1 MNKTKLAVA
10 MTFASLVSLNASAE
24 VKSPRMM
31 GVYGYEIGGSGLPG
45 APTKNNSMNV
55 FTLGVEWETNM
66 QCGSF
71 DPKIS
76 VSNQLNG
83 ITDGFKSMMG
93 NIINSATGAVASLPA
108 LIIQR
113 ANPGLYDLLQQ
124 GVLQGKLDVDFA
136 ETSCEDIQGMI
147 MGDKAFPWEQATAAT
162 RQQTWG
168 DKIES
173 SGGDAVKAKDDYDAV
188 NIGNAGR
195 DWVCGEKRGGTGQ
208 PKVDTVYDVVVAG
221 YNMYHKRLDT
231 CDNGS
236 PTALERENSDIYK
249 YWTSADAAGD
259 WVTEVVG
266 EVRLDTCNTCKKIET
281 MPGVS
286 LEVKHDEM
294 AQDLQDDLQDLVDG
308 ATDPTWQNLNR
319 VSAPP
324 VVVIT
329 PALIRSL
336 QARPGD
342 GAVRLVEDIAKEVA
356 YARMMEMSR
365 LAVRML
371 RTGEKEPNVQS
382 FPNAP
387 EVIDDVV
394 AVMRENI
401 ELINEAA
408 TKVQPVASKTVDG
421 VLVNEEA
428 GLRRTRPIF
437 NATQDNA
444 ELRLQE

>member
-1 MNKTKLAVA
+1 MKKSKLAIA
-10 MTFASLVSLNASAE
+10 MTLASLVSFQVSAE
-24 VKSPRMM
+24 VKSPRMVS
-31 GVYGYEIGGSGLPG
+31 VYGYDLGGSSLPG

-66 QCGSF
+66 QCGAF
-71 DPKIS
+71 DPQIS

-93 NIINSATGAVASLPA
+93 NIINNATGAVASLPA

-124 GVLQGKLDVDFA
+124 GVLQGKLDVEFA
-136 ETSCEDIQGMI
+136 EASCEDIQGMI
-147 MGDKAFPWEQATAAT
+147 MGDKAFPWEQATTAT

-168 DKIES
+168 DKISS
-173 SGGDAVKAKDDYDAV
+173 SGGDAVRAKDEYDAV
-188 NIGNAGR
+188 NIGNEGR
-195 DWVCGEKRGGTGQ
+195 AWTCGEKRGGTGQ

-221 YNMYHKRLDT
+221 YNMYHQRLDT

-236 PTALERENSDIYK
+236 PTALERENSDLYK

-259 WVTEVVG
+259 WVSEVVG
-266 EVRLDTCNTCKKIET
+266 EVRLDTCDSCRKIESI
-281 MPGVS
+281 PGVS
-286 LEVKHDEM
+286 LEVKHDEL

-308 ATDPTWQNLNR
+308 ATAPTWQNLNR

-324 VVVIT
+324 VVIIT

-336 QARPGD
+336 QAKPAD
-342 GAVRLVEDIAKEVA
+342 GAVRLVEDISKEVA

-382 FPNAP
+382 FPGAP
-387 EVIDDVV
+387 EVIDKVV
-394 AVMRENI
+394 MVMRENI
-401 ELINEAA
+401 ELIQEAA
-408 TKVQPVASKTVDG
+408 KDVEPVASDTVNRILID
-421 VLVNEEA
+421 EETN
-428 GLRRTRPIF
+428 LRRTRPIF
-437 NATQDNA
+437 NATSDNA
-444 ELRLQE
+444 ELRLQD